1 MANKVRITIDSAGV
15 RSLLKSEEVQQTCQK
30 QASDIMARTGGGS
43 KSETHLSSQRAIVNV
58 WASSAK
64 ARQDNAK
71 SNTLLKSLRKGG

>member
-1 MANKVRITIDSAGV
+1 MAKRMKVELDSGGI

-30 QASDIMARTGGGS
+30 QASDIMARTGGGY

-71 SNTLLKSLRKGG
+71 SNTLLKSLREGG

>member
-1 MANKVRITIDSAGV
+1 MAKRMKVELDSGGI
-15 RSLLKSEEVQQTCQK
+15 RRLLKSEEVQQTCQK
-30 QASDIMARTGGGS
+30 QASDIMARTGGGY

-71 SNTLLKSLRKGG
+71 SNTLLKSLREGG